1 MRRLLQL
8 VVSLVLLAIVVWWA
22 GPAEML
28 HALRDADLP
37 WLAPAALVFAAVA
50 VVHGVRWWVLL
61 RPVGRIPLRDTVLAL
76 MVAKAVGV
84 VVPLR
89 AGAVVQ
95 VQVLGRR
102 YALDRGAVA
111 GTLVLEAVI
120 DAACFLVLFI
130 VVAPFIGGGRALTA
144 GIWLMAAVVIVAQG
158 AMIFLARRRG
168 VRSGDA
174 DDRGILARVRRA
186 ADSVRGGFEAV
197 RNPWAVAA
205 AAALTFLD
213 WLLASFGYAFVG
225 RAFGLGVSPVVY
237 LLVEVVGNL
246 AGAVPFTQS
255 GIGPYE
261 VAVAQLLA
269 RRGETLELGTA
280 YAVGAH
286 ALVLLTSLVSGGIAL
301 LLLRLRPGEV
311 FYLRGGPDVAT
322 PNERPSPQGE
332 EGATSEHVSPL
343 PPRERGRR

>member
-1 MRRLLQL
+1 VRRLLQL
-8 VVSLVLLAIVVWWA
+8 VVSLVLLALVVWWA
-22 GPAEML
+22 GPAKLL

-37 WLAPAALVFAAVA
+37 WLAPAAVLLTAVT

-61 RPVGRIPLRDTVLAL
+61 RPVGRIPLRDAVLAL

-120 DAACFLVLFI
+120 DASCFLALFI
-130 VVAPFIGGGRALTA
+130 VAAPFIGGGPALTA
-144 GIWLMAAVVIVAQG
+144 GIWLMTAVVVVAQG
-158 AMIFLARRRG
+158 VMMLLARRRD
-168 VRSGDA
+168 VRSANA
-174 DDRGILARVRRA
+174 DDRGILARVHRT
-186 ADSVRGGFEAV
+186 ADSVRAGFDAV

-213 WLLASFGYAFVG
+213 WLLASLGYALVG
-225 RAFGLGVSPVVY
+225 RAFGLSVSPVVY

-269 RRGETLELGTA
+269 RRGETLDLSTA

-286 ALVLLTSLVSGGIAL
+286 ALGLLMTLLSGGAALVSLG
-301 LLLRLRPGEV
+301 LRPGEV
-311 FYLRGGPDVAT
+311 FYLHHVAREPAAGSRQPDIET
-322 PNERPSPQGE
+322 
-332 EGATSEHVSPL
+332 
-343 PPRERGRR
+343 